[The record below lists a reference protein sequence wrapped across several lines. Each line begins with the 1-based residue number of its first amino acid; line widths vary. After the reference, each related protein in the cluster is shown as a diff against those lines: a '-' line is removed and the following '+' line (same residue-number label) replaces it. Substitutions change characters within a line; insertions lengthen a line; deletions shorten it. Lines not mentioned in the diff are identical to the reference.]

1 MNKSINKSFIL
12 LTAFL
17 LPIASSALSF
27 CMEPSVSFLMT
38 PYKPEAPYC
47 VNLYTNTHTCDDWE
61 INNYYDE
68 LDNYRFEVNQFI
80 EALNNYVDE
89 ASEYARCRANEIE

>member
-1 MNKSINKSFIL
+1 MNKSNNKPLIL
-12 LTAFL
+12 LTAFFAS
-17 LPIASSALSF
+17 IASSALSF

-47 VNLYTNTHTCDDWE
+47 VNLYTNTHTCDEWE
-61 INNYYDE
+61 IDNYYSE

-80 EALNNYVDE
+80 EALNNYVEE
-89 ASEYARCRANEIE
+89 AAEYARCRANELG

>member
-1 MNKSINKSFIL
+1 MNTNIRLVAFISIPLIVL
-12 LTAFL
+12 G
-17 LPIASSALSF
+17 ASSALSF
-27 CMEPSVSFLMT
+27 CMEPSVSFLIT

-61 INNYYDE
+61 IDNYYDE

-89 ASEYARCRANEIE
+89 ASEYARCRVNEIE

>member
-1 MNKSINKSFIL
+1 M
-12 LTAFL
+12 
-17 LPIASSALSF
+17 
-27 CMEPSVSFLMT
+27 
-38 PYKPEAPYC
+38 
-47 VNLYTNTHTCDDWE
+47 NLYTNTHTCDDWE